1 MRLSYIPSVFMAT
14 SFRSNYDEQ
23 LAELRSQVLLM
34 GNLALDMVRLA
45 GEAMMTNNADLARQV
60 IELDDRVDRLEDE
73 CVFRAM
79 NLVMREAPV
88 ATDLKRLLATVGI
101 VGEIEKVGDD
111 AVKLAR
117 RTTKLTGLFPAE
129 LKIMLS
135 ELGEMARHAF
145 GSSLQLYTDFSD
157 ERAQEIIDYDETV
170 DTKYQEVRE
179 RVQGLIQTNPSA
191 TPMLLRTIE
200 AFHALEH
207 VADHAVEIATRLR
220 LHFSNPV
227 A

>member
-1 MRLSYIPSVFMAT
+1 MAT
-14 SFRSNYDEQ
+14 SFRSNYDDQ
-23 LAELRSQVLLM
+23 LSDLRSQVLLM

-45 GEAMMTNNADLARQV
+45 GEAMMTNSPELANQV
-60 IELDDRVDRLEDE
+60 IAMDDRVDRLEDE

-129 LKIMLS
+129 LKVMLS
-135 ELGEMARHAF
+135 ELGEHARHAF
-145 GSSLQLYTDFSD
+145 SSSLRLYADYSD
-157 ERAQEIIDYDETV
+157 EQAQEIIDYDETV
-170 DTKYQEVRE
+170 DNKYQEVRE
-179 RVQGLIQTNPSA
+179 RVQGLIQANPSSTA
-191 TPMLLRTIE
+191 VLLRTIE

-220 LHFSNPV
+220 LHFSNP
-227 A
+227 AA